1 MLKKDQS
8 GIALAVTLMLLLV
21 LMIMSAG
28 LAYVGALHSD
38 LFNGSSNK
46 PMAIGAAESCIEQ
59 SIDWLATS
67 AGKTWVVGPG
77 AAVDLASTTGV
88 LYGKNLMTD
97 TIPTTS
103 ADSRSAAQLG
113 QVSKAVFSNCI
124 IQKLASTTIRGTGS
138 EVGSSSAYGA
148 SSLSYTIKVIAT
160 GNFNIL
166 MSGNTI
172 NPLYWQP
179 NSSKTKI
186 EAVFD
191 YVP

>member
-148 SSLSYTIKVIAT
+148 SSLSYTIKVTAT

-172 NPLYWQP
+172 NPLYWRP

>member
-148 SSLSYTIKVIAT
+148 SSLSYTIKVTAT

-166 MSGNTI
+166 MSGNAI

>member
-1 MLKKDQS
+1 MFKKDQS

-38 LFNGSSNK
+38 LFNGTSNK
-46 PMAIGAAESCIEQ
+46 PMAIVAAESCIDQ
-59 SIDWLATS
+59 AIDWFGTS
-67 AGKTWVVGPG
+67 AGKTWIVGPG
-77 AAVDLASTTGV
+77 AAVDLASATGA

-97 TIPTTS
+97 TVPTTS
-103 ADSRSAAQLG
+103 SDTRSAAQIN
-113 QVSKAVFSNCI
+113 QVSKAVFSSCV

-138 EVGSSSAYGA
+138 EIGSSTAYGA
-148 SSLSYTIKVIAT
+148 STLSYTIKVTAT

-166 MSGNTI
+166 MSGGTI

-191 YVP
+191 YIP